1 MAGEAI
7 DPDDVGR
14 RFCDLVMK
22 GGITSGVVYPGAV
35 ARLSRQY
42 RFPNIGGTSAGA
54 IAAAATAAAEF
65 RRATD
70 AADPEYG
77 FRELEALSTFL
88 GDRPDGRHSRLF
100 DLFTPEP
107 ATRRHF
113 AILGAMLNRDRAAV
127 RALRGA
133 LATMAS
139 FPVAAVLGALPG
151 AILFAAAQGS
161 SVLHVVAGVFAVVI
175 TLTGAMA
182 AAAAVAAASLARALP
197 KQEFGLARGHSGV
210 RNPKEPAALT
220 DWLHAYL
227 QRLAGKDARHPLT
240 FGDLDGITLDA
251 SKSIDGINLQM
262 MTTALS
268 MGRPF
273 TLPFDNEQFYFK
285 RSEMERFFPREVV
298 AWISANPG
306 SRSRDNAA
314 RDLAMARF
322 GFLPFPVRTTLPVIV
337 AVRMSLSFP
346 ILLSAIPLYRY
357 AWEDAPKE
365 ESAISDDVAGVA
377 PAAPAMPDSERSEGA
392 TSVDPPIPDSERSE
406 GAAPRFVR
414 TNVRRV
420 LFSDGGICSNFP
432 VQMFDAV
439 LPGWPTFGINLRDD
453 LVDAR
458 DTEAR
463 AYLPGRGKSL
473 PPEDYPIARD
483 GLAAIVSFATAIIKT
498 MQNWRDNLQRSAPGF
513 RDRIVTI
520 RHTPAE
526 GGLNLDM
533 PAKTIETLAASGV
546 TAAAQLVD
554 AFAQPHTVQADH
566 FTYHRWVR
574 IRSLLGVLQDVL
586 QQIHDG
592 VTVLDNHP
600 PYPELLR
607 DAPGYVG
614 DSYRLSQAA
623 RDAAARLLDRL
634 DRLDHDLDEAGLDYA
649 RTAPR
654 PKVELRIQPLF

>member
-1 MAGEAI
+1 MTSAAI

-35 ARLSRQY
+35 ARLSKQY

-54 IAAAATAAAEF
+54 IAAAAAAAAEF

-70 AADPEYG
+70 ASDPEYG
-77 FRELEALSTFL
+77 FRELEKLSAFL
-88 GDRPDGRHSRLF
+88 GDRPGGRHSRLF

-139 FPVAAVLGALPG
+139 FPVAAVLGAFPG
-151 AILFAAAQGS
+151 AILFAAVQGP
-161 SVLHVVAGVFAVVI
+161 SVLHVVAGVLAAAIALAGSI
-175 TLTGAMA
+175 TA
-182 AAAAVAAASLARALP
+182 AAATAAASLARALP
-197 KQEFGLARGHSGV
+197 KQEFGLARGHSGA
-210 RNPKEPAALT
+210 RSAKEPAALT

-227 QRLAGKDARHPLT
+227 QRLAGKDAAHPLT
-240 FGDLDGITLDA
+240 FGDLDGVTLDA
-251 SKSIDGINLQM
+251 NKSIAGINLQM

-273 TLPFDNEQFYFK
+273 TLPFDNEQFYF
-285 RSEMERFFPREVV
+285 RRTELERFFPREVI

-306 SRSRDNAA
+306 PRSPDNAV
-314 RDLAMARF
+314 RDEAMARF
-322 GFLPFPVRTTLPVIV
+322 GLLPFPGRTTLPVVV

-357 AWEDAPKE
+357 AWEAPATE
-365 ESAISDDVAGVA
+365 GDSELENRAAVA
-377 PAAPAMPDSERSEGA
+377 PVKSAATGDER
-392 TSVDPPIPDSERSE
+392 TE
-406 GAAPRFVR
+406 GAAVR
-414 TNVRRV
+414 LERSRVRRV

-453 LVDAR
+453 LVDAG
-458 DTEAR
+458 DAEGR

-473 PPEDYPIARD
+473 PPEDYPIARN

-498 MQNWRDNLQRSAPGF
+498 MQNWRDNLQRTAPGF

-520 RHTPAE
+520 RHTPTE

-533 PAKTIETLAASGV
+533 PAKTIETLAASGAA
-546 TAAAQLVD
+546 AAAQLVD
-554 AFAQPHTVQADH
+554 AFAQPQTSQADH

-574 IRSLLGVLQDVL
+574 IRSLLGVLQNVL

-623 RDAAARLLDRL
+623 RDEAARLLDRL

-654 PKVELRIQPLF
+654 PKVELRIQPLV